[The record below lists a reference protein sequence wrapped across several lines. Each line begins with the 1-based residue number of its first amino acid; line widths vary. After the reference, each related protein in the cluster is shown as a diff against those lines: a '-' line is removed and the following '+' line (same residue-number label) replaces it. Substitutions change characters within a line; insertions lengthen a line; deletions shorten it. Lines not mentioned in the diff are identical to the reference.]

1 MSYYL
6 KNFDE
11 ILIEFQIGKPGL
23 EERVTSIDYINED
36 KRNVFPAGME
46 ISLNGL
52 TKWIQHRSIPKNR
65 TYVHEILAAYGL
77 KQGDYMKILFRM
89 YWLWWLIPD
98 IIQQSENYPHL
109 RNLLPQ
115 ECCRKHGED

>member
-23 EERVTSIDYINED
+23 EERVTSIDYINEN
-36 KRNVFPAGME
+36 KRNEFPAGRE

-52 TKWIQHRSIPKNR
+52 TKWIRHRIISKNR
-65 TYVHEILAAYGL
+65 T
-77 KQGDYMKILFRM
+77 
-89 YWLWWLIPD
+89 
-98 IIQQSENYPHL
+98 
-109 RNLLPQ
+109 
-115 ECCRKHGED
+115 

>member
-11 ILIEFQIGKPGL
+11 LLIEFQIGKPGL

-46 ISLNGL
+46 ISLNVLQNGY
-52 TKWIQHRSIPKNR
+52 SI
-65 TYVHEILAAYGL
+65 EAYPRIEL
-77 KQGDYMKILFRM
+77 MYMKFWQHM
-89 YWLWWLIPD
+89 D
-98 IIQQSENYPHL
+98 
-109 RNLLPQ
+109 
-115 ECCRKHGED
+115 